1 MINHE
6 GREEHVV
13 EMKDSIEGRSAVR
26 HMISAVSIAAVSIL
40 LVLVPLLAHHGTA
53 ALDTGKEITL
63 KGTVTEWIWSNP
75 HCFLQ
80 FDAKDDTGTV
90 RNWAVETQNP
100 TAMTQR
106 GWARTSFKAG
116 DEVTVILEPVKNGQ
130 PIGRLLT
137 AVRADGQKLVA
148 APPTP
153 PVTAP

>member
-1 MINHE
+1 
-6 GREEHVV
+6 
-13 EMKDSIEGRSAVR
+13 MKDSIEGSSAVR
-26 HMISAVSIAAVSIL
+26 NMILAVSIAAVGVL
-40 LVLVPLLAHHGTA
+40 LVSAPLIAHHGTA

-80 FDAKDDTGTV
+80 FDVKDDTGTV

-137 AVRADGQKLVA
+137 AVRADGQKLIA

-153 PVTAP
+153 PATAP

>member
-1 MINHE
+1 MRNII
-6 GREEHVV
+6 V
-13 EMKDSIEGRSAVR
+13 
-26 HMISAVSIAAVSIL
+26 AVSIATLS
-40 LVLVPLLAHHGTA
+40 VPLVSVSLMAHHGAA

-80 FDAKDDTGTV
+80 FDAKDDSGTM

-106 GWARTSFKAG
+106 GWSRTSFKSG
-116 DEVTVILEPVKNGQ
+116 DEVTVTLEPVKNGQ

-137 AVRADGQKLVA
+137 VVLPGGQKLIAAVA
-148 APPTP
+148 TSAP
-153 PVTAP
+153 

>member
-1 MINHE
+1 MIL
-6 GREEHVV
+6 V
-13 EMKDSIEGRSAVR
+13 
-26 HMISAVSIAAVSIL
+26 VSIAVVGVL
-40 LVLVPLLAHHGTA
+40 LVSAPLLAHHGAA

-100 TAMTQR
+100 TTMTQR
-106 GWARTSFKAG
+106 GFSRTLFTAG
-116 DEVTVILEPVKNGQ
+116 DEVTVIIEPVKNGQ

-137 AVRADGQKLVA
+137 VLLPNGQKLVA
-148 APPTP
+148 AAPTTP
-153 PVTAP
+153 ENAPYRP